1 MSDSTPDSPQPPQPQ
16 APPDPVQPDP
26 VQPDSG
32 QPELGDWF
40 TRTRHIFYGTASS
53 LVEMLQDPQ
62 KRTEN
67 LNKLSLDLGELADEL
82 AAKGALTEA
91 EALEYVEQ
99 LRNLQAQPAQDPT
112 GVRSEPAPVTI
123 EIQDA
128 ETMPPGSNPADPKP
142 IEPITS
148 DPSNR
153 VSQADIQALMDLTR
167 QVESLRLDLERARTD
182 PKSTQD

>member
-1 MSDSTPDSPQPPQPQ
+1 MSDPTPDSPPTSKPKAQPG
-16 APPDPVQPDP
+16 PVQPGLG
-26 VQPDSG
+26 QPD
-32 QPELGDWF
+32 LGDWF

-99 LRNLQAQPAQDPT
+99 LRTLQAQPAQDPT
-112 GVRSEPAPVTI
+112 GVSSNQAPVTI
-123 EIQDA
+123 EIEDIEIQNA

-142 IEPITS
+142 IESATS

-153 VSQADIQALMDLTR
+153 VSQEDIQALMDLTR
-167 QVESLRLDLERARTD
+167 QVESLRLDLERSRTD

>member
-16 APPDPVQPDP
+16 TQPDLG
-26 VQPDSG
+26 QPDQG
-32 QPELGDWF
+32 QPDLGDWF

-99 LRNLQAQPAQDPT
+99 LRTLQSQPAQDPGVST
-112 GVRSEPAPVTI
+112 GANNQQAPVTI
-123 EIQDA
+123 DIQDA
-128 ETMPPGSNPADPKP
+128 ETMPPESSPADPKP
-142 IEPITS
+142 TEPVTS

-182 PKSTQD
+182 PPSTSTQD